1 MANIKVNAVLQ
12 TNIGF
17 ELKVFEFDIEKNN
30 RGWWDKSD
38 LENIKDTVNGESN
51 CLFYCSSDIG
61 SSSIGGS
68 SSSTI
73 ELDGYNVEITIVK
86 DEVKIKVD
94 HGAFLIYSLTST
106 YSELEDY
113 LTLKECVSVLNKM
126 EKLGM
131 ISYIKA
137 YFELRKKELT
147 ELQSLSEV
155 PPTVNKKMA
164 QLIQHIS
171 SIEQWLFLND

>member
-1 MANIKVNAVLQ
+1 
-12 TNIGF
+12 
-17 ELKVFEFDIEKNN
+17 
-30 RGWWDKSD
+30 
-38 LENIKDTVNGESN
+38 
-51 CLFYCSSDIG
+51 
-61 SSSIGGS
+61 
-68 SSSTI
+68 
-73 ELDGYNVEITIVK
+73 
-86 DEVKIKVD
+86 
-94 HGAFLIYSLTST
+94 
-106 YSELEDY
+106 
-113 LTLKECVSVLNKM
+113 M

-147 ELQSLSEV
+147 ELQSSSEV